1 MARVHMFKSSVDKQN
16 KDVNLPQETPAPPSV
31 IDNTTTTEETSL
43 DITAADAQSPKQN
56 NTLSQLH
63 RTESAALTAA
73 LLQKASSDMDV
84 AGAVAAVLSAKP
96 DMLNDSSQQ
105 QFLSSLQQQQHDKS
119 EHQDDTSTS
128 SQQNNVSTAPDMHH
142 PPETMIAMRGNE
154 KSETT
159 TEFMDQAAAA
169 TALQLLGLAQQNN
182 MNSANSSP
190 LKSNTT
196 LSQPVSQADT
206 LKMDYASPTT
216 GQYQV
221 SPESNVMMIANYPT
235 LGSPNTTQPTATPH
249 TTATTTTT
257 ATADTPAPEDVNQK
271 RGAWT
276 REEDDLLLAGI
287 KKFGYGRWKEIAS
300 IIPGRKGKQ
309 LKQRW
314 DNTLAAKYVDQ
325 EWLQSKIKDEGGMS
339 SMKSGVPASAI
350 SRTNKSK
357 NKTSPQ
363 ATKAVTN
370 TAPLH
375 TPDITDW
382 TMIAQRISEK
392 LRDGDHGALEAL
404 ISQALI
410 NSLQATNAAASTA
423 TPAASATNAAN
434 PINSTVQNILNY
446 SDPSLLLFPQ
456 QLPQQ
461 QQKLQQLQQKQSQ
474 QSSANA
480 AATGSVD
487 SSNQNPFYIP
497 ALQQQAQQSQQQQQ
511 QQQQQQ
517 NQEQQSQQVVVPP
530 SSQATKKRRRSDPA
544 LANTQS
550 DAMNIYAS
558 AQPITTTV
566 NNQTQ
571 TYYPCLF
578 PDCGKTFARLYNLK
592 SHSRTHTDDR
602 PFVCN
607 VCHIAFSRNHD
618 LKRHGKIHGGDKP
631 YRCSGCSKSFSRLDA
646 LKRHKSNQ
654 RNKATC
660 VNTSLSQ

>member
-1 MARVHMFKSSVDKQN
+1 M
-16 KDVNLPQETPAPPSV
+16 
-31 IDNTTTTEETSL
+31 
-43 DITAADAQSPKQN
+43 
-56 NTLSQLH
+56 LSD
-63 RTESAALTAA
+63 T
-73 LLQKASSDMDV
+73 
-84 AGAVAAVLSAKP
+84 
-96 DMLNDSSQQ
+96 SQQ
-105 QFLSSLQQQQHDKS
+105 QFLSSLQQQQDKS
-119 EHQDDTSTS
+119 QHQDATSTS
-128 SQQNNVSTAPDMHH
+128 SQQNDTSTTGDMHH
-142 PPETMIAMRGNE
+142 SANNMVAMKGNE
-154 KSETT
+154 KPEKT

-190 LKSNTT
+190 LKSNAT
-196 LSQPVSQADT
+196 LSQPASQADT
-206 LKMDYASPTT
+206 LKLDYTSTAT

-235 LGSPNTTQPTATPH
+235 LGSPNTTHSTATPH
-249 TTATTTTT
+249 AATTTTTNTTTTTT
-257 ATADTPAPEDVNQK
+257 ATNETPASEDVNQK

-325 EWLQSKIKDEGGMS
+325 EWLQSKIKDEGGMG
-339 SMKSGVPASAI
+339 SMKSSVPASVI

-357 NKTSPQ
+357 TNKTSPQ
-363 ATKAVTN
+363 ANKATTS

-410 NSLQATNAAASTA
+410 NSLQATNTAATTSPNA
-423 TPAASATNAAN
+423 TSAAN
-434 PINSTVQNILNY
+434 PINNTVQNILNY

-456 QLPQQ
+456 QLHQQ
-461 QQKLQQLQQKQSQ
+461 QQKLQQLQQKQPQ
-474 QSSANA
+474 QPAANA

-487 SSNQNPFYIP
+487 SRNQNPFYIP
-497 ALQQQAQQSQQQQQ
+497 ALQQQAQSQQQQQ
-511 QQQQQQ
+511 QQQD
-517 NQEQQSQQVVVPP
+517 QEQQSQQVVTAP
-530 SSQATKKRRRSDPA
+530 SSQASKKRRRSDPA

-631 YRCSGCSKSFSRLDA
+631 YRCSGCSKSFSR
-646 LKRHKSNQ
+646 
-654 RNKATC
+654 
-660 VNTSLSQ
+660 

>member
-1 MARVHMFKSSVDKQN
+1 MARVHMFKSSSDKQN
-16 KDVNLPQETPAPPSV
+16 KDVNLPQEIPAPPSV

-43 DITAADAQSPKQN
+43 DVTAADAQSPKQN

-96 DMLNDSSQQ
+96 EMLNDTSQQ
-105 QFLSSLQQQQHDKS
+105 QFLSSLQQQQDKS
-119 EHQDDTSTS
+119 ERQDGANSN
-128 SQQNNVSTAPDMHH
+128 SQQNNTSTAEIHH
-142 PPETMIAMRGNE
+142 PSDNMNAMGGNA

-182 MNSANSSP
+182 MNSAGNSP
-190 LKSNTT
+190 LKSNAA
-196 LSQPVSQADT
+196 LSQSTSQADA
-206 LKMDYASPTT
+206 LKLDYTPTAT
-216 GQYQV
+216 SQYQA

-235 LGSPNTTQPTATPH
+235 LNTPH
-249 TTATTTTT
+249 NATTTTA
-257 ATADTPAPEDVNQK
+257 ATTTTNAATTNAATSETQAPEDVNQK

-325 EWLQSKIKDEGGMS
+325 EWLQNKIKDEGGMS
-339 SMKSGVPASAI
+339 SMKSSVPASVI

-357 NKTSPQ
+357 INKSPQ
-363 ATKAVTN
+363 TNKATTS

-375 TPDITDW
+375 TPDVTDW
-382 TMIAQRISEK
+382 TVIAQRISEK

-410 NSLQATNAAASTA
+410 NSLQATNAATSAA
-423 TPAASATNAAN
+423 TTTTNSTNAS
-434 PINSTVQNILNY
+434 PINNTVQNILNF

-456 QLPQQ
+456 QLQQQ
-461 QQKLQQLQQKQSQ
+461 QQKLQQLQQKQPQQ
-474 QSSANA
+474 QSAN

-487 SSNQNPFYIP
+487 PGSQNPFYIP
-497 ALQQQAQQSQQQQQ
+497 ALQQQAQQTQQQHQD
-511 QQQQQQ
+511 
-517 NQEQQSQQVVVPP
+517 QEQQSQQVVASP

-631 YRCSGCSKSFSRLDA
+631 YRCSGCSKSFSR
-646 LKRHKSNQ
+646 
-654 RNKATC
+654 
-660 VNTSLSQ
+660 

>member
-1 MARVHMFKSSVDKQN
+1 MARVHMFKSSADKQN
-16 KDVNLPQETPAPPSV
+16 KDVNLSQETPAPPSV
-31 IDNTTTTEETSL
+31 IDNTTTEETSL
-43 DITAADAQSPKQN
+43 DITAADAHSPKQN

-96 DMLNDSSQQ
+96 DMLNDTSQQ
-105 QFLSSLQQQQHDKS
+105 QFLSSLQQQQGKS
-119 EHQDDTSTS
+119 EHQDETSTG
-128 SQQNNVSTAPDMHH
+128 SQHNNAATAADIQHLSD
-142 PPETMIAMRGNE
+142 TMTAMRGNE

-182 MNSANSSP
+182 INSANNSP

-206 LKMDYASPTT
+206 LKLDYTSTATE
-216 GQYQV
+216 QYQL

-235 LGSPNTTQPTATPH
+235 LSSPNTTQPTTTPH
-249 TTATTTTT
+249 SAAATTTTT
-257 ATADTPAPEDVNQK
+257 ATTDTPAPEDVNQK

-339 SMKSGVPASAI
+339 SMKSSVPVSVM
-350 SRTNKSK
+350 SRTNKLK
-357 NKTSPQ
+357 TNKTSPQ
-363 ATKAVTN
+363 ANKATTS

-382 TMIAQRISEK
+382 TVIAQRISEK

-410 NSLQATNAAASTA
+410 SSLQATNATATSTA
-423 TPAASATNAAN
+423 TPTASANNTAN
-434 PINSTVQNILNY
+434 PINNTVQNILNY
-446 SDPSLLLFPQ
+446 TDPSLLLFPQ
-456 QLPQQ
+456 QLQQQ
-461 QQKLQQLQQKQSQ
+461 QQKLQQLQQKQPQ
-474 QSSANA
+474 QPSANA

-497 ALQQQAQQSQQQQQ
+497 ALQQQTQQNQQQQQ
-511 QQQQQQ
+511 QQQQQD
-517 NQEQQSQQVVVPP
+517 QEQQSQQIVAPP

-660 VNTSLSQ
+660 VNTPLSQ

>member
-1 MARVHMFKSSVDKQN
+1 
-16 KDVNLPQETPAPPSV
+16 
-31 IDNTTTTEETSL
+31 
-43 DITAADAQSPKQN
+43 
-56 NTLSQLH
+56 
-63 RTESAALTAA
+63 
-73 LLQKASSDMDV
+73 
-84 AGAVAAVLSAKP
+84 
-96 DMLNDSSQQ
+96 MLNDTSQQ
-105 QFLSSLQQQQHDKS
+105 QFLSSLQQQQDKS
-119 EHQDDTSTS
+119 ERQDGADSN
-128 SQQNNVSTAPDMHH
+128 SQQNNTSAAEIHH
-142 PPETMIAMRGNE
+142 PSDNMNAMGGNV

-182 MNSANSSP
+182 MNSAGNSP
-190 LKSNTT
+190 LKSNAA
-196 LSQPVSQADT
+196 LSQSTSQADA
-206 LKMDYASPTT
+206 LKLDYTPTAT
-216 GQYQV
+216 SQYQA

-235 LGSPNTTQPTATPH
+235 LNTPH
-249 TTATTTTT
+249 NATTTTA
-257 ATADTPAPEDVNQK
+257 ATTTTNAATTNAATSETQAPEDVNQK

-325 EWLQSKIKDEGGMS
+325 EWLQNKIKDEGGMS
-339 SMKSGVPASAI
+339 SMKSSVPASVI

-357 NKTSPQ
+357 INKSPQ
-363 ATKAVTN
+363 TNKATTS

-375 TPDITDW
+375 TPDVTDW
-382 TMIAQRISEK
+382 TVIAQRISEK

-410 NSLQATNAAASTA
+410 NSLQATNAATSAA
-423 TPAASATNAAN
+423 TTTTNSTNAS
-434 PINSTVQNILNY
+434 PINNTVQNILNF

-456 QLPQQ
+456 QLQQQ
-461 QQKLQQLQQKQSQ
+461 QQKLQQLQQKQPQQ
-474 QSSANA
+474 QSAN

-487 SSNQNPFYIP
+487 PGSQNPFYIP
-497 ALQQQAQQSQQQQQ
+497 ALQQQAQQTQQQHQD
-511 QQQQQQ
+511 
-517 NQEQQSQQVVVPP
+517 QEQQSQQVVASP

-631 YRCSGCSKSFSRLDA
+631 YRCSGCSKSFSR
-646 LKRHKSNQ
+646 
-654 RNKATC
+654 
-660 VNTSLSQ
+660 